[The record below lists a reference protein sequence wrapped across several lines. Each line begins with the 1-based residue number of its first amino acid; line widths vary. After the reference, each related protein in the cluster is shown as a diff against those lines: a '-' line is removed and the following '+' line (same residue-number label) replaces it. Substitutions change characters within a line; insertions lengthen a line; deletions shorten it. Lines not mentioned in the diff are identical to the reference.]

1 MLIALLAVLGVDI
14 YILVTFLVVVLGRRR
29 WLKKQPGHFFGAVR
43 VTSGELGGM
52 PTKWKRGSARWVR
65 GVLAWSKTPFMFRTE
80 LVPVDRMS
88 GVRDATDGEV
98 KRLGDHPVVATF
110 VAGDATFEV
119 AASEE
124 DHEVLTGVF
133 AAGVVAPHV

>member
-14 YILVTFLVVVLGRRR
+14 YIIVAFLVVIVGRRR
-29 WLKKQPGHFFGAVR
+29 WLKKQPTHFFGAAR
-43 VTSGELGGM
+43 VTSGELDGM

-110 VAGDATFEV
+110 VAGGATFEV

-124 DHEVLTGVF
+124 DHAVLAGLF
-133 AAGVVAPHV
+133 AAVP

>member
-14 YILVTFLVVVLGRRR
+14 FVIVAFLVVVLGRRR
-29 WLKKQPGHFFGAVR
+29 WLKKQPGYFLGAVR

-65 GVLAWSKTPFMFRTE
+65 DVLAWSKAPFMFRTE
-80 LVPVDRMS
+80 LVPVDRIS
-88 GVRDATDGEV
+88 GTRDANDGEV
-98 KRLGDHPVVATF
+98 KRLGDHPFVATL
-110 VAGDATFEV
+110 VAGDATMEV

-124 DHEVLTGVF
+124 DHAVLTGPF
-133 AAGVVAPHV
+133 VAVP